1 MSPNDVLEKL
11 WPKMTAVQIRDAEKY
26 IDADGTERYELTEM
40 IQDFLS
46 MVD

>member
-1 MSPNDVLEKL
+1 
-11 WPKMTAVQIRDAEKY
+11 MTAVQIREAEKH
-26 IDADGTERYELTEM
+26 IDADETERYELTEM